1 MKWEDFKIRVPGFIN
16 GLDKILPKSFDDL
29 SNMIDDAVSETKN
42 LEGILFKLK
51 PTHIIPTEFILK
63 IKECIDVIDA
73 ATSEFNK
80 GEDDID
86 APAIWTAMNTVSFT
100 LDAIEKQIPNLKL
113 KEESSQ

>member
-1 MKWEDFKIRVPGFIN
+1 MKWEDFKVRVPGFIN
-16 GLDKILPKSFDDL
+16 GMDEILPKSFDDL
-29 SNMIDDAVSETKN
+29 SNMIDDGYSKAKN
-42 LEGILFKLK
+42 VADILLKLK

-63 IKECIDVIDA
+63 IKECFDVINA

-80 GEDDID
+80 DEDDTD
-86 APAIWTAMNTVSFT
+86 VPAIWTAMNTVSFT